1 VAYLADRKVFSFR
14 SPILAS
20 QLFIIRPLTA
30 KISLMTSH
38 TTKTKIA
45 ARWLAAS
52 VIAAGIGT
60 AITTGSAV
68 VSADTHTHDSDTQQQ
83 IGQQHG
89 TGGVVPEPP
98 SAPRKNTTSANIQK
112 KFSQTS
118 DPITANMK

>member
-20 QLFIIRPLTA
+20 QLFINRALTA
-30 KISLMTSH
+30 NISLMTSH
-38 TTKTKIA
+38 TTNTKIA

-68 VSADTHTHDSDTQQQ
+68 VSADTHDSDTQQQ
-83 IGQQHG
+83 ISQQQA

-98 SAPRKNTTSANIQK
+98 SAPRKNTTSPNIQK